1 MFDLKG
7 VCHGCFASSGGR
19 VLPHISRIGIC
30 SPKGY
35 SFCAPLVVKRV
46 KTFPI
51 LIWNRVWFSRE
62 LRGE

>member
-7 VCHGCFASSGGR
+7 LCHGCFASSGGR

-35 SFCAPLVVKRV
+35 SVCAPLVVKRV

-51 LIWNRVWFSRE
+51 LI
-62 LRGE
+62 

>member
-7 VCHGCFASSGGR
+7 LCHGCFASSGGR

-35 SFCAPLVVKRV
+35 SFCAPLVLKRG
-46 KTFPI
+46 KD
-51 LIWNRVWFSRE
+51 FSHFDLE
-62 LRGE
+62 SGMGFEGTTG